1 MTRPLPRPPEPQ
13 PGTVI
18 GGRYQLIEIAGRGGM
33 ADVWRAQVTGDF
45 GFTRVVAVKQMHV
58 ALAEK
63 PHYVKMFIE
72 EARLGSALESPNL
85 AEVRDF
91 VNEDGNYY
99 LVMEW
104 VEGVDLGAWIK
115 WHRERGEETK
125 WELVCAIGIGILRGL
140 AAAHER
146 VGDDGKVHP
155 VVHRDVS
162 PHNVMLTNKGLVK
175 LIDFGL
181 ALAAD
186 RTTEKTEPG
195 VVKGKMA
202 YLSPEIVSGGAP
214 IPSSDLFACGSVMWE
229 ALVGRKLFDGTSDF
243 ETYKKVRDAV
253 VQPLRPARADVP
265 APLAALVHR
274 ALSATP
280 DQRFPNAREFAR
292 QLGTVL
298 KKSTLRKDLHT
309 LLARSVHDARS
320 DLGMGHKTGDPASS
334 TPLVDPSEVTPPIE
348 ERKGL
353 WHRLPGFL
361 GLGGR
366 KKDR

>member
-1 MTRPLPRPPEPQ
+1 MTRPLTRPPDPE
-13 PGTVI
+13 PGTII
-18 GGRYQLIEIAGRGGM
+18 GGRYQLLEVAGKGGM

-45 GFTRVVAVKQMHV
+45 GFTRVVAVKQMHT

-63 PHYVKMFIE
+63 ASYVKMFIE
-72 EARLGSALESPNL
+72 EARLGSSLESPNL

-91 VNEDGNYY
+91 VSEDGNYY

-104 VEGVDLGAWIK
+104 VEGVDLGTWIK
-115 WHRERGEETK
+115 WHRERGEETR
-125 WELVCAIGIGILRGL
+125 WEIVCAIGIGILRGL

-146 VGDDGKVHP
+146 IGDDGKIVP

-162 PHNVMLTNKGLVK
+162 PHNVLLTTKGLVK

-186 RTTEKTEPG
+186 RTSEATEPG

-202 YLSPEIVSGGAP
+202 YLSPEIVGGGAP
-214 IPSSDLFACGSVMWE
+214 IPASDLFATGSVMWE
-229 ALVGRKLFDGTSDF
+229 ALVGRKLFDGETDF
-243 ETYKKVRDAV
+243 DIYKKVRDCV
-253 VQPLRPARADVP
+253 VQPLRPVRADVP
-265 APLAALVHR
+265 APLAALIHR
-274 ALSATP
+274 ALAAAP
-280 DQRFPNAREFAR
+280 DQRYPSAREFAR
-292 QLGTVL
+292 QLATVL
-298 KKSTLRKDLHT
+298 KKSTMRKDLHAV
-309 LLARSVHDARS
+309 LARSVHDARAGLS
-320 DLGMGHKTGDPASS
+320 MGHRTGDPDAA
-334 TPLVDPSEVTPPIE
+334 TPVVDIRDRTPSLQE

-366 KKDR
+366 KK